1 MTPGEIEAALQAAI
15 AHCDAINCP
24 LNPQQQQILRQVV
37 LESLYK
43 EGLLNSNRQEWQEI
57 NPLDELTLEQ
67 RQSFL
72 QFVREKEQQ
81 DRPWKIQLMNDWL
94 QERDS
99 GSVQF
104 IRDRFGLSWLNRIKP
119 SHFEKYVEIDDEPPL
134 KLKVGDL
141 IEVSNALWE
150 WVQDEGPCSRQWFAC
165 TVLQIGET
173 RNGEDIINSC
183 VIRLINTG
191 MEYEIQGIYQWNR
204 YYWRWLQ
211 K

>member
-15 AHCDAINCP
+15 ARCNAVNCP
-24 LNPQQQQILRQVV
+24 LDPQQQEILLQVV
-37 LESLYK
+37 LESLYQQ
-43 EGLLNSNRQEWQEI
+43 ELLNSNRQEWGET

-72 QFVREKEQQ
+72 QFVREKERQ

-104 IRDRFGLSWLNRIKP
+104 IRDRFGLTWLNRVQP
-119 SHFEKYVEIDDEPPL
+119 SHFEKYLAIDDEMPM
-134 KLKVGDL
+134 KLKVGDR

-150 WVQDEGPCSRQWFAC
+150 WVQDDGPCSCQWFAGI
-165 TVLQIGET
+165 VLQIWET
-173 RNGEDIINSC
+173 GDREDTFTSC
-183 VIRLINTG
+183 IVRILHTG
-191 MEYEIQGIYQWNR
+191 MEYEVQGIYQWNR
-204 YYWRWLQ
+204 YYWRWI
-211 K
+211 